1 MLPSS
6 HEIASFDAHAVV
18 AISATVEGAGIDV
31 NVAFLKLIGFDGV
44 TIDESLSLSLQPAN
58 VAAVAIAPNGR
69 KGIPV
74 NHFKISRRVG
84 WLEAVVIIN
93 P

>member
-1 MLPSS
+1 M
-6 HEIASFDAHAVV
+6 V
-18 AISATVEGAGIDV
+18 AIAAGLAKDGAAIDV
-31 NVAFLKLIGFDGV
+31 KVAFLKFTVGGGV
-44 TIDESLSLSLQPAN
+44 TISESLLLSLQPAN